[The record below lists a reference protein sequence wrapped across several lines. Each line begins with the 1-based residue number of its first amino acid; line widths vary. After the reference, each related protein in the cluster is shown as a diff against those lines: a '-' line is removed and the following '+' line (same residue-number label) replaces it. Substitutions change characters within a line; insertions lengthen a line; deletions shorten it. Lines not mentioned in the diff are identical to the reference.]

1 MNSQDKPIEANDNL
15 DESLETSDAI
25 QQGDENSVD
34 LWSGESDDPEIVTEF
49 ISVETAAQNDAEAF
63 EEITSDGE
71 VKPRKQKKKIEL
83 DLDNW
88 DFRNLSEEDSAEI
101 EFDEDIDLNQ
111 NSSIEEFSE
120 IGLLPEEAVAQ
131 INPTGTSK
139 PEMDDLGPDELDES
153 EDLELVES
161 IAQESLG
168 DLDLD
173 DSLEE
178 PVLSLDSTS
187 KPEMDDLGPDEL
199 DESEDLELV
208 ESIAQESLGDLDL
221 DDSLE
226 EPVLSLDSTSKPE
239 MDDLGPDELDE
250 SEDLELVESIA
261 PEELRDLDLDD
272 SDDSLEEPVLSLDS
286 TSKPEMD
293 DFGPDELDESEDLE
307 LVESIAQESLGDLD
321 LDDSLEEPVL
331 SLDSTSEL
339 EMDDL
344 GPDELDES
352 EDLELVGSI
361 APEELRDLDLDDSLE
376 EPVLSLDS
384 TSELE
389 LEDFG
394 SDELDESEDLELV
407 ESIAQESLGDFDLD
421 NSLEEPVLSLD
432 STSELELEDF
442 GSDELDESED
452 LELVESI
459 AQESLGDFD
468 LDNSLE
474 EPVLS
479 LDSTSELE
487 LEDLGLDGLDELEPA
502 DDLAIE
508 ALDNLGDSDLDD
520 LFSLDSDTESLDS
533 LVVGLTTELEPS
545 LDLLDSDL
553 GSADLDL
560 DLDLDSLLDDEP
572 QTAPVLSTPS
582 IPSPEPA
589 TARST
594 TPSAPSPVTKAQA
607 FDQTMRV
614 SVRKLDNLNNLI
626 GELVVKRNRLEDDQE
641 RLRRFLDN
649 LLGHVQSLGE
659 AGAKMHDMYERSL
672 LEGAL
677 MASRQ
682 SRANAAVAAVAGSPS
697 NEPQE
702 EGLDALEM
710 DRFNGFHLLSQ
721 DIIELIVRVR
731 EAASDI
737 QFVVDETDKVAQ
749 TFRQVTSQLQDG
761 MNSSRMV
768 AFGQAADRLPRA
780 VRDISRKQKKQTTL
794 HVEGKDVLIDK
805 MIVEHLYNPMTHLVN
820 NAISHGIEQPEE
832 RLKKGK
838 TEDGN
843 VYIQAFIQGNQT
855 VITVRDD
862 GAGIDPEKVKQKAI
876 EKNLI
881 TWAIA
886 QNLSEQ
892 QVYELLFHPGFS
904 TKDEAD
910 DFAGRGVGM
919 DVVNTDLKKIRGSVS
934 TESELGQGT
943 IFTIRLPLVLSI
955 CKAITCVDNNSRI
968 AFPIDGVEDTKE
980 YLPSDIQTNHNGV
993 RCISWKNTLLP
1004 LRPLNSLL
1012 TYNREIRRAGLYNV
1026 NQNNDDTIS
1035 VIILRSLDNL
1045 LAVEVEEIKAE
1056 QEIVIKQIDGP
1067 VAKPPGIAGATV
1079 LGDGTIIPI
1088 GDVLEL
1094 IEIAQGK
1101 RTIEIGFN
1109 ILAGEGAIK
1118 QAQAENVQQEPM
1130 VLVVDDSIT
1139 VRELLSMSF
1148 NKLGYRVEQARDGQ
1162 EAWDK
1167 LSGGLACDMI
1177 FSDIEM
1183 PRMNGLELLSNLH
1196 QDSKLKSIPVA
1207 MLTSRGADKHRQIA
1221 NDLGAKAYLTKPY
1234 TEKDLMDVAQHLIE
1248 IDRANKEAA
1257 SATVNLKK
1265 IKKRQTETEFKN
1277 APLVLIIDD
1286 SVTVRELLS
1295 MSFKKAGYRVEQARD
1310 GQEAWEKLNDGLEC
1324 DLAFCDIEMPRM
1336 NGLELLA
1343 QLQKDEKLANLPIA
1357 MLTSRGA
1364 QKMRNLA
1371 ASRGANGYFVKP
1383 YVEEELLKAAEKMM
1397 EGEMLIESAAEED

>member
-1 MNSQDKPIEANDNL
+1 MAAVVGEN
-15 DESLETSDAI
+15 DES
-25 QQGDENSVD
+25 
-34 LWSGESDDPEIVTEF
+34 
-49 ISVETAAQNDAEAF
+49 EA
-63 EEITSDGE
+63 
-71 VKPRKQKKKIEL
+71 KQKNVPDL
-83 DLDNW
+83 DLDDW
-88 DFRNLSEEDSAEI
+88 DFRNLDSSDLDGDKEEEIEVSALDDEPLAEESEVEESNHDELEAVEIDEIVIPLEPDATADIIVEKSHDGAEDLPVMAETELTEEEEIKEIVNLDDLSEEQPVSVELETNEAEFTLELADSEPVL
-101 EFDEDIDLNQ
+101 D
-111 NSSIEEFSE
+111 SIE
-120 IGLLPEEAVAQ
+120 GLESFEASDIV
-131 INPTGTSK
+131 IES
-139 PEMDDLGPDELDES
+139 PDGLENAAELDLSAPSLEELNLSAAPAADLVAPDS
-153 EDLELVES
+153 EPALEIDGLELDNLE
-161 IAQESLG
+161 
-168 DLDLD
+168 LDNLEL
-173 DSLEE
+173 DSLELE
-178 PVLSLDSTS
+178 PIGDLSS
-187 KPEMDDLGPDEL
+187 LGELGEL
-199 DESEDLELV
+199 D
-208 ESIAQESLGDLDL
+208 ALGD
-221 DDSLE
+221 
-226 EPVLSLDSTSKPE
+226 
-239 MDDLGPDELDE
+239 
-250 SEDLELVESIA
+250 
-261 PEELRDLDLDD
+261 
-272 SDDSLEEPVLSLDS
+272 
-286 TSKPEMD
+286 
-293 DFGPDELDESEDLE
+293 
-307 LVESIAQESLGDLD
+307 
-321 LDDSLEEPVL
+321 
-331 SLDSTSEL
+331 
-339 EMDDL
+339 
-344 GPDELDES
+344 
-352 EDLELVGSI
+352 
-361 APEELRDLDLDDSLE
+361 
-376 EPVLSLDS
+376 
-384 TSELE
+384 
-389 LEDFG
+389 
-394 SDELDESEDLELV
+394 
-407 ESIAQESLGDFDLD
+407 
-421 NSLEEPVLSLD
+421 N
-432 STSELELEDF
+432 
-442 GSDELDESED
+442 
-452 LELVESI
+452 
-459 AQESLGDFD
+459 
-468 LDNSLE
+468 
-474 EPVLS
+474 
-479 LDSTSELE
+479 
-487 LEDLGLDGLDELEPA
+487 
-502 DDLAIE
+502 
-508 ALDNLGDSDLDD
+508 
-520 LFSLDSDTESLDS
+520 SLDS
-533 LVVGLTTELEPS
+533 LDSELNLS
-545 LDLLDSDL
+545 DDLDLLSLESDSQSLDDL
-553 GSADLDL
+553 VSEPVGSLDSLEDLNSPNS
-560 DLDLDSLLDDEP
+560 LDLDSLLEETP
-572 QTAPVLSTPS
+572 PVELPPKVELVRESAPKPAPAPAPAPAPV
-582 IPSPEPA
+582 A
-589 TARST
+589 
-594 TPSAPSPVTKAQA
+594 KAQTY
-607 FDQTMRV
+607 DQTMRV

-682 SRANAAVAAVAGSPS
+682 SRANSAVAAGRAVGFDDK
-697 NEPQE
+697 PQE

-768 AFGQAADRLPRA
+768 AFGQTADRLPRA
-780 VRDISRKQKKQTTL
+780 VRDISRKQKKQTKL

-820 NAISHGIEQPEE
+820 NAISHGIEPPEV
-832 RLKKGK
+832 RLKNGKG
-838 TEDGN
+838 EVGN
-843 VYIQAFIQGNQT
+843 VYIRAFIQGNQT

-862 GAGIDPEKVKQKAI
+862 GAGINPEIVKKKAV
-876 EKNLI
+876 EKNIL
-881 TWAIA
+881 TWAAA

-892 QVYELLFHPGFS
+892 QIYELLFHPGFS

-934 TESELGQGT
+934 TESELGKGT

-955 CKAITCVDNNSRI
+955 CKALTCVDNNTKI

-980 YLPSDIQTNHNGV
+980 YLPSDIQTNENGV
-993 RCISWKNTLLP
+993 RCITWNEKPLP
-1004 LRPLNSLL
+1004 LQPLNSLL
-1012 TYNREIRRAGLYNV
+1012 HYNRQIRRTGIYNA

-1035 VIILRSLDNL
+1035 VVILRSLDNL
-1045 LAVEVEEIKAE
+1045 LAIEVDEVKAE

-1079 LGDGTIIPI
+1079 LGDGSIMPI

-1094 IEIAQGK
+1094 VEIAQGK

-1109 ILAGEGAIK
+1109 ILTGAGDVR
-1118 QAQAENVQQEPM
+1118 QAEAESVQQEPM

-1167 LSGGLACDMI
+1167 LRGGLVCDMI

-1248 IDRANKEAA
+1248 INRANQEVESA
-1257 SATVNLKK
+1257 SQKANQLGNKS
-1265 IKKRQTETEFKN
+1265 EPSFKD

-1295 MSFKKAGYRVEQARD
+1295 MTFKNSGYRVEQARD
-1310 GQEAWEKLNDGLEC
+1310 GQEAWEKLKDGLEC

-1336 NGLELLA
+1336 NGLELLS
-1343 QLQKDEKLANLPIA
+1343 QLQKDEKLASLPIA

-1364 QKMRNLA
+1364 QKMRNIA

-1383 YVEEELLKAAEKMM
+1383 YVEDDLLQAAKRMM
-1397 EGEMLIESAAEED
+1397 NGENLIENTDNEE

>member
-1 MNSQDKPIEANDNL
+1 MNSQDKPIEANDRL
-15 DESLETSDAI
+15 DQSLESSDAI

-34 LWSGESDDPEIVTEF
+34 LWSDESDDTEIVTEF

-63 EEITSDGE
+63 EEVVSDEE
-71 VKPRKQKKKIEL
+71 VKPRPEKPKVDL
-83 DLDNW
+83 DLDDW
-88 DFRNLSEEDSAEI
+88 DFRNLSDEDSADTL
-101 EFDEDIDLNQ
+101 DEDTNLDRVP
-111 NSSIEEFSE
+111 IEEFSKTE
-120 IGLLPEEAVAQ
+120 LLEEAVAQ
-131 INPTGTSK
+131 TNPSSTS
-139 PEMDDLGPDELDES
+139 EVELDDLGLDESEDLKEFELNDIDPVDEPVSSLDSNSELEFDDFGLDESEDLEEFELNDIDPVDEPVSSLDSNSELEFDDFGSDESEDLELVGTVESESLEELSFDDSLEERVSSLDNDLELEFDDLGLDES
-153 EDLELVES
+153 EDLELVGTVES
-161 IAQESLG
+161 EDLEELG
-168 DLDLD
+168 SD

-178 PVLSLDSTS
+178 PVSSLDNDLEFNDLELDESEDLKEFDLNGIDLVDEPVSSLDSNS
-187 KPEMDDLGPDEL
+187 ELEFDDFGL

-208 ESIAQESLGDLDL
+208 GTVAPE
-221 DDSLE
+221 LE
-226 EPVLSLDSTSKPE
+226 E
-239 MDDLGPDELDE
+239 LG
-250 SEDLELVESIA
+250 
-261 PEELRDLDLDD
+261 
-272 SDDSLEEPVLSLDS
+272 
-286 TSKPEMD
+286 
-293 DFGPDELDESEDLE
+293 
-307 LVESIAQESLGDLD
+307 

-339 EMDDL
+339 E
-344 GPDELDES
+344 S
-352 EDLELVGSI
+352 IDLESSDDI
-361 APEELRDLDLDDSLE
+361 ALEVLDM
-376 EPVLSLDS
+376 
-384 TSELE
+384 
-389 LEDFG
+389 
-394 SDELDESEDLELV
+394 
-407 ESIAQESLGDFDLD
+407 GDG
-421 NSLEEPVLSLD
+421 N
-432 STSELELEDF
+432 
-442 GSDELDESED
+442 
-452 LELVESI
+452 
-459 AQESLGDFD
+459 
-468 LDNSLE
+468 
-474 EPVLS
+474 
-479 LDSTSELE
+479 
-487 LEDLGLDGLDELEPA
+487 LDGLL
-502 DDLAIE
+502 
-508 ALDNLGDSDLDD
+508 
-520 LFSLDSDTESLDS
+520 SLDSDTESLDS
-533 LVVGLTTELEPS
+533 LVGLTTG
-545 LDLLDSDL
+545 LDSNLD
-553 GSADLDL
+553 SA
-560 DLDLDSLLDDEP
+560 DLDLDSLLNDEP
-572 QTAPVLSTPS
+572 QAAPVVSTSS
-582 IPSPEPA
+582 IPAPKPAIAKSTSP
-589 TARST
+589 
-594 TPSAPSPVTKAQA
+594 PSPVTKAQA

-682 SRANAAVAAVAGSPS
+682 SRANAAVAARVSDSASQA
-697 NEPQE
+697 QE

-721 DIIELIVRVR
+721 EIIELIVRVR

-838 TEDGN
+838 PEVGN
-843 VYIQAFIQGNQT
+843 VYIRAFIQGNQT

-943 IFTIRLPLVLSI
+943 TFTIRLPLVLSI
-955 CKAITCVDNNSRI
+955 CKALTCVDNNSRI

-993 RCISWKNTLLP
+993 RCVSWKNTLLP
-1004 LRPLNSLL
+1004 LRPLNGLL
-1012 TYNREIRRAGLYNV
+1012 NYNREIRRAGLYNV
-1026 NQNNDDTIS
+1026 NQNSDDTVS

-1045 LAVEVEEIKAE
+1045 LAVEVDEVKAE

-1067 VAKPPGIAGATV
+1067 IAKPPGIAGATV
-1079 LGDGTIIPI
+1079 LGDGTIVPI

-1167 LSGGLACDMI
+1167 LCGGLVCDMI

-1196 QDSKLKSIPVA
+1196 QDSELRSIPVA

-1248 IDRANKEAA
+1248 INRANKEAE
-1257 SATVNLKK
+1257 SATVNFKK
-1265 IKKRQTETEFKN
+1265 IKKRQSETEFKD

-1310 GQEAWEKLNDGLEC
+1310 GQEAWDKLNDGLEC

-1383 YVEEELLKAAEKMM
+1383 YVEEDLLKAAEKMM
-1397 EGEMLIESAAEED
+1397 EGEMLIENVAEED